1 MYLLKR
7 HEFHMSSYLFV
18 TQKVYYFYK
27 KWAEFVCMYI
37 CVYSMCVCVYICIYT
52 HIYIIYKYFFKE
64 KLDV

>member
-27 KWAEFVCMYI
+27 KVGRIRVCIFVCI
-37 CVYSMCVCVYICIYT
+37 VCVCVCIYMY
-52 HIYIIYKYFFKE
+52 IYTYI
-64 KLDV
+64 

>member
-27 KWAEFVCMYI
+27 KSGQNSCVYI

-52 HIYIIYKYFFKE
+52 HIYNI
-64 KLDV
+64 